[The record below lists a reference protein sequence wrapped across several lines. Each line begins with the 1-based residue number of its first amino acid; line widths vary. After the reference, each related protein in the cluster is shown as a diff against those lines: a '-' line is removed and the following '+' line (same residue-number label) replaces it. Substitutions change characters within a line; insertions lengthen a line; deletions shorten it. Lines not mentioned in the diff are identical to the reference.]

1 METARRAF
9 FTSSGKRFLEHFD
22 FHRLAAQP
30 ALELPHTLFKLPGSA
45 DGHDVFIGFDGD
57 LTALGT

>member
-1 METARRAF
+1 LTGIREA
-9 FTSSGKRFLEHFD
+9 SSGS
-22 FHRLAAQP
+22 QP